1 MEFPK
6 TPLNKNRLFNQTR
19 WRLAAWYAGVMG
31 LILSLSGF
39 GVYEAIA
46 HAHRVAA
53 KGELQSVAG
62 TLHDILEPTLE
73 QPEHLGTATE
83 ALLPNLCLANES
95 CLNKPLPS
103 QRHILGAIY
112 QGKYYL
118 RFLDSSGKLIAQAG
132 LLPQGLPLTSAD
144 EVWQLLK
151 DKQGK
156 RYLQISL
163 SLHTNNQLP
172 WGYLQVGRSLQD
184 FDEYL
189 ISVQWIMLLGLP
201 VAMLIVGSAAWW
213 LAGLAMQPIYAS
225 YQQIQQFTADAA
237 HELRTPLA
245 AIRATVE
252 SVLRIKHLPEAEA
265 RDTLQVIERQNHRLS
280 QLVSDLLLL
289 SRLDLQLVGQH
300 HSCNLPDI
308 ISDIEE
314 ELAALAVQQ
323 KVKLT
328 TDIQVA
334 KSLSIIA
341 NEEHLYR
348 LVFNVVANAIQYTSA
363 GGEVSLIIDSNEQWI
378 LIKVQ
383 DTGIG
388 IAPEEQEKIFDRF
401 YRVKSDRSRSSG
413 GSGLGLSIA
422 CAIATAHQGS
432 IQVQSELGKG
442 STFTIRL
449 SRGK

>member
-6 TPLNKNRLFNQTR
+6 TPLSKNRLFSQTR
-19 WRLAAWYAGVMG
+19 YRLAGWYAGVMG

-62 TLHDILEPTLE
+62 TIHDILEPTLK
-73 QPEHLGTATE
+73 QPGHLETDTK
-83 ALLPNLCLANES
+83 ALLPNLCLVNQS
-95 CLNKPLPS
+95 CSKERLPS
-103 QRHILGAIY
+103 ERHILGAIY

-132 LLPQGLPLTSAD
+132 LLPQDLSLTSAD
-144 EVWQLLK
+144 EGWQLLK
-151 DKQGK
+151 DKQGN
-156 RYLQISL
+156 RYRQISL
-163 SLHTNNQLP
+163 SLHTDNQLP
-172 WGYLQVGRSLQD
+172 WGYLQVGLSLQD

-189 ISVQWIMLLGLP
+189 TSVKLIMLLGLP
-201 VAMLIVGSAAWW
+201 VAMLVIGSAAWW
-213 LAGLAMQPIYAS
+213 LAGLAMQPIYFS

-252 SVLRIKHLPEAEA
+252 SVLRINHLPEAEA
-265 RDTLQVIERQNHRLS
+265 RDTLQVIERQNYRLS

-289 SRLDLQLVGQH
+289 SRLDQQLVSQH
-300 HSCNLPDI
+300 HHCNFSDI

-314 ELAALAVQQ
+314 ELAALAIQQ
-323 KVKLT
+323 HVKLT
-328 TDIQVA
+328 TDIRVTQC
-334 KSLSIIA
+334 LSIIA

-348 LVFNVVANAIQYTSA
+348 LVFNVVANAIQYTPP
-363 GGEVSLIIDSNEQWI
+363 GGQVSLILDSNEQWI
-378 LIKVQ
+378 LIEVR

-388 IAPEEQEKIFDRF
+388 IALEDQGKIFDRF

-422 CAIATAHQGS
+422 CAIATAHQGN

-449 SRGK
+449 PRSK